1 LLHPLTMAN
10 PLRTLYALA
19 PHVLLLGG
27 ASVAALR
34 PVPASLEGLL
44 VYGPWAATAAAATI
58 AAAFGRGRACF
69 AVLAVAAAYA
79 AYRFVIEPDGS
90 LLARRAAFAGVSIA
104 LPLYLGVLAALVER
118 GVMNARAALRLV
130 PIAVVAG
137 ALAWAVR
144 ERRADLIDV
153 LFTPWLSV
161 FPASLAPLPQLA
173 VGAVFLAFAAALAMA
188 LLRGHAVEAGI
199 ATAIAT
205 MAIAAHGL
213 GDATAFPVFTMTA
226 CAALAV
232 AVLQDS
238 YRMAFRDELTGL
250 PGRRALNERL
260 KGLGRR
266 YVVAMVDVDHF
277 KRFNDAH
284 GHDVGD
290 DVLRMVAARLAR
302 VGGGGRAFRY
312 GGEEFTVLFPGRSLD
327 AALPHIEALRAEIE
341 AHRMAL
347 RAPGRPVQDRVGR
360 MKRGTAS
367 TARRTVS
374 VTVSIGVADRD
385 ERHTDPDAVVAA
397 ADKALYRAK
406 RGGRNKVST

>member
-1 LLHPLTMAN
+1 MST

-19 PHVLLLGG
+19 PHVLLLAA
-27 ASVAALR
+27 ASLAAVR
-34 PVPASLEGLL
+34 PLPASLAGLWD
-44 VYGPWAATAAAATI
+44 YGPWAAIALAGVI
-58 AAAFGRGRACF
+58 AAAFGRGRAVF
-69 AVLAVAAAYA
+69 AVAAVAVAYA
-79 AYRFVIEPDGS
+79 AYRYVIEPEGD
-90 LLARRAAFAGVSIA
+90 LLARRAAFAGVA
-104 LPLYLGVLAALVER
+104 VLLPLYLGALALAVER
-118 GVMNARAALRLV
+118 GVANRHAVLRLAPIALAAAAL
-130 PIAVVAG
+130 G
-137 ALAWAVR
+137 WAVR
-144 ERRADLIDV
+144 DRRTAMVDAF
-153 LFTPWLSV
+153 FTPLADVSL
-161 FPASLAPLPQLA
+161 ASLAPLPHVA
-173 VGAVFLAFAAALAMA
+173 IAAVFVAFAAALATA
-188 LLRGHAVEAGI
+188 LVRGHAVEAGL

-213 GDATAFPVFTMTA
+213 RDAAAFPAFTIAA

-250 PGRRALNERL
+250 PGRRALNDRL

-277 KRFNDAH
+277 KRFNDTH

-290 DVLRMVAARLAR
+290 DVLRLVASRLAA

-312 GGEEFTVLFPGRSLD
+312 GGEEFTVLFPGRSLAD
-327 AALPHIEALRAEIE
+327 ALPHIEALRDEIE
-341 AHRMAL
+341 ASRMTL
-347 RAPGRPVQDRVGR
+347 RAAERPAQDSVGRRKRGASAPGRRV
-360 MKRGTAS
+360 
-367 TARRTVS
+367 VS

-385 ERHTDPDAVVAA
+385 ERNTRPEEVISA